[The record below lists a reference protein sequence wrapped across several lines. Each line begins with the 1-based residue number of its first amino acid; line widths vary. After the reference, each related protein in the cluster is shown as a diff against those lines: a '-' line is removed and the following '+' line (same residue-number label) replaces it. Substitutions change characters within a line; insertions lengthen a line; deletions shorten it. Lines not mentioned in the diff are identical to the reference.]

1 MTAASIPFRPRLRPA
16 VLLVASLGV
25 VVASQLSAVIRPPQ
39 ALPPHPAPA
48 AAPVVDSPGGPV
60 GSVTSD
66 LAQIDHSIRVWT
78 ANLAANDKDF
88 LSATNL
94 GQLYDA
100 RARLTGDIADY
111 SRALEALNRALA
123 IEPSLLA
130 ARLLHARELLA
141 THDFGG
147 ALAEARA
154 IDGQSPGQPQVLAVI
169 GDASLELGDVDG
181 AAASYRQ
188 AQVLAPGAPLTAR
201 LARVAFLR
209 GDVAGALTLAAQAVD
224 ESAAAGDAGVSA
236 SWYAYL
242 CGTLA
247 LAAGDADGALDWFER
262 ALEQWPQSYL
272 ALAGRARALAGAG
285 RTVDA
290 IAAYQAA
297 IAIAPQPDVL
307 AALGDLYAL
316 SGDQRAADEQF
327 ATIELIARLAALNK
341 QVYNRQLALF
351 WLNHDRN
358 AADALTLATDEL
370 ALRKDIYGWDTY
382 AWALLA
388 NDRPAEAD
396 AAEQH
401 ALALGTH
408 DALIYY
414 HAGVIAAAA
423 GDGNRARSLLDSAL
437 ALPGALDPLA
447 AGKAQAALAAIR

>member
-16 VLLVASLGV
+16 VLLAASLGV
-25 VVASQLSAVIRPPQ
+25 VVISQLSAVIRPPQ
-39 ALPPHPAPA
+39 ALPPRAAPT
-48 AAPVVDSPGGPV
+48 AAPVVDSLGGPV
-60 GSVTSD
+60 GWVTSD
-66 LAQIDHSIRVWT
+66 LAQIDHSIKVWT

-88 LSATNL
+88 FSATNL

-154 IDGQSPGQPQVLAVI
+154 IDAQSPGQPQVLAVI
-169 GDASLELGDVDG
+169 GDASLELGEVDG
-181 AAASYRQ
+181 AETTYRQ
-188 AQVLAPGAPLTAR
+188 AQALAPGAPLTAR

-209 GDVAGALTLAAQAVD
+209 GDVVGSLKLAAQAVD
-224 ESAAAGDAGVSA
+224 ESAAAGDSGASA

-247 LAAGDADGALDWFER
+247 IAAGDPNGALGWFDR
-262 ALEQWPQSYL
+262 ALQARPQSYL
-272 ALAGRARALAGAG
+272 ALAGRARALAAAG
-285 RTVDA
+285 RTDDA
-290 IAAYQAA
+290 VAGYQAA
-297 IAIAPQPDVL
+297 IAIAPQPDAL

-316 SGDQRAADEQF
+316 RGDQRAADERY
-327 ATIELIARLAALNK
+327 ATVEVIAKLAALNK

-351 WLNHDRN
+351 WLNHDRQVE
-358 AADALTLATDEL
+358 DALTLATDEL

-388 NDRPAEAD
+388 NGREAEAD

-414 HAGVIAAAA
+414 HAGVIAQAV
-423 GDGNRARSLLDSAL
+423 GDSNRARPLLESAL

-447 AGKAQAALAAIR
+447 AGKAQAAVTAIR